1 MKYTQSGITTTKDT
15 PNDAEIISH
24 KLMIRSGMIKK
35 LASGLYTW
43 MPLGLRILKKIENII
58 REKMNDTNA
67 LEILMP
73 AIQPSEL
80 WKETGRWEKY
90 GPELLRLTDRHE
102 REFCFGPTHEEIITD
117 IVRNEIKSYKQLPII
132 YYQIQTKFRDEI
144 RPRFGVMRAREFLM
158 KDAYSF
164 HESEACLNK
173 TYEIMFDTYKR
184 IFEEIGFEFKVVIA
198 DNGQIG
204 GSESHEFHVIA
215 DNGEDELIFSDKS
228 DYAINA
234 ELFPEPP
241 KEGDVSPD
249 GSGKVKIK
257 RGIEVGHI
265 FKLGKNYSHAMN
277 ANISNK
283 ENKNITITMGC
294 YGIGVSRIA
303 AAAIEQSNDDK
314 GIMWPKSITPFHIVI
329 ISIGYSKNEKIKGYS
344 DDVYQK
350 LIACGVDVLLD
361 DRDISPGIMFSDSDL
376 IGVPYKIIVGKQYL
390 ENKNLEIKERVSDKT
405 FTISENSNSV
415 QANSNTIEAVLKI
428 IFEKNQ

>member
-15 PNDAEIISH
+15 PNDAEIVSH

-43 MPLGLRILKKIENII
+43 MPLGLKILKKIENII
-58 REKMNDTNA
+58 REEMNKVNA

-80 WKETGRWEKY
+80 WKETGRWNKY
-90 GPELLRLTDRHE
+90 GPELLRLADRHE

-117 IVRNEIKSYKQLPII
+117 IVRNELKSYKQLPII

-164 HESEACLNK
+164 HENESSLN
-173 TYEIMFDTYKR
+173 ETYKMMFNTYKK
-184 IFEEIGFEFKVVIA
+184 IFEEIGFEFKVVVA

-215 DNGEDELIFSDKS
+215 ENGEDELIFSDKS

-234 ELFPEPP
+234 ELFSEPP
-241 KEGDVSPD
+241 KEGDTSPD
-249 GSGKVKIK
+249 GLGKVKIK

-265 FKLGKNYSHAMN
+265 FKLGKNYSEAMN
-277 ANISNK
+277 ATISNK
-283 ENKNITITMGC
+283 ENKNVTITMGC

-303 AAAIEQSNDDK
+303 AAAIEQSNDEK
-314 GIMWPKSITPFHIVI
+314 GIMWPSRIAPYQIVI
-329 ISIGYSKNEKIKGYS
+329 ISIGYSKNQKIKDYS
-344 DDVYQK
+344 DEIYQK
-350 LIACGVDVLLD
+350 LLKSGVDVLLD
-361 DRDISPGIMFSDSDL
+361 DRDASPGIMFSDSDL
-376 IGVPYKIIVGKQYL
+376 IGIPHKLIIGKQYL
-390 ENKNLEIKERVSDKT
+390 ENKNLELKKRNPDKT
-405 FTISENSNSV
+405 FTISESSNSV
-415 QANSNTIEAVLKI
+415 QANTSTIEAILKI
-428 IFEKNQ
+428 IL

>member
-24 KLMIRSGMIKK
+24 KLMIRSGMIRK

-43 MPLGLRILKKIENII
+43 MPLGLRILKKIEKII
-58 REKMNDTNA
+58 RKEMNDANA

-90 GPELLRLTDRHE
+90 GPELLRLSDRHE

-117 IVRNEIKSYKQLPII
+117 IVRNEIKSYKQLPVTF
-132 YYQIQTKFRDEI
+132 YQIQTKFRDEI

-173 TYEIMFDTYKR
+173 TYEIMFESYKK
-184 IFEEIGFEFKVVIA
+184 IFEKIGFEFKVVDA

-215 DNGEDELIFSDKS
+215 ENGEDELIFSDKS

-234 ELFPEPP
+234 ELFPKPP

-249 GSGKVKIK
+249 GTGKVKIK

-265 FKLGKNYSHAMN
+265 FKLGKNYSDAMN
-277 ANISNK
+277 ATISNK
-283 ENKNITITMGC
+283 ENKNITMTMGC

-303 AAAIEQSNDDK
+303 AAAIEQSNDEK
-314 GIMWPKSITPFHIVI
+314 GIIWPTSIAPFSINI
-329 ISIGYSKNEKIKGYS
+329 ISIGYSKNEKIKNYS
-344 DDVYQK
+344 DNLYQK
-350 LIACGVDVLLD
+350 LLSNGIDVLID
-361 DRDISPGIMFSDSDL
+361 DRDVSPGIMFSDSDL
-376 IGVPYKIIVGKQYL
+376 IGVPYKLIVGKQYL
-390 ENKNLEIKERVSDKT
+390 ENNNLEIKERVSDKT
-405 FTISENSNSV
+405 FTISESSNSV
-415 QANSNTIEAVLKI
+415 QADSNTVEAVLKV

>member
-1 MKYTQSGITTTKDT
+1 MKYTQSGIITTKDT
-15 PNDAEIISH
+15 PNDAEIVSH

-43 MPLGLRILKKIENII
+43 MPLGLKILKKIENII
-58 REKMNDTNA
+58 REEMNKVNA

-80 WKETGRWEKY
+80 WKETGRWNKY
-90 GPELLRLTDRHE
+90 GPELLRLADRHE

-117 IVRNEIKSYKQLPII
+117 IVRNELKSYKQLPII

-164 HESEACLNK
+164 HENESSLN
-173 TYEIMFDTYKR
+173 ETYKMMFNTYKK
-184 IFEEIGFEFKVVIA
+184 IFEEIGFEFKVVVA

-215 DNGEDELIFSDKS
+215 ENGEDELIFSDKS

-234 ELFPEPP
+234 ELFSEPP
-241 KEGDVSPD
+241 KEGDTSPD
-249 GSGKVKIK
+249 GLGKVKIK

-265 FKLGKNYSHAMN
+265 FKLGKNYSEAMN
-277 ANISNK
+277 ATISNK
-283 ENKNITITMGC
+283 ENKNVTITMGC

-303 AAAIEQSNDDK
+303 AAAIEQSNDEK
-314 GIMWPKSITPFHIVI
+314 GIMWPSRIAPYQIVI
-329 ISIGYSKNEKIKGYS
+329 ISIGYSKNQKIKDYS
-344 DDVYQK
+344 DEIYQK
-350 LIACGVDVLLD
+350 LLKSGVDVLLD
-361 DRDISPGIMFSDSDL
+361 DRDASPGIMFSDSDL
-376 IGVPYKIIVGKQYL
+376 IGIPHKLIIGKQYL
-390 ENKNLEIKERVSDKT
+390 ENKNLELKKRNPDKT
-405 FTISENSNSV
+405 FTISESSNSV
-415 QANSNTIEAVLKI
+415 QANTSTIEAILKI
-428 IFEKNQ
+428 IL

>member
-24 KLMIRSGMIKK
+24 KLMIKSGMIKK

-43 MPLGLRILKKIENII
+43 MPLGLRILKRIENII

-184 IFEEIGFEFKVVIA
+184 IFEEIGFEYKVVVA

-303 AAAIEQSNDDK
+303 AAAIEQSHDDK
-314 GIMWPKSITPFHIVI
+314 GIIWPKSITPFHIVI

>member
-1 MKYTQSGITTTKDT
+1 MKYTQSGINTTKDT

-173 TYEIMFDTYKR
+173 TYETMFDTYKR

-204 GSESHEFHVIA
+204 GNESHEFHVIA

-350 LIACGVDVLLD
+350 LMACGVDVLLD

-390 ENKNLEIKERVSDKT
+390 ENKNLEIKERASNKT

>member
-15 PNDAEIISH
+15 PNDAEIVSH

-43 MPLGLRILKKIENII
+43 MPLGLKILKKIENII
-58 REKMNDTNA
+58 REEMNKANA

-80 WKETGRWEKY
+80 WKETGRWNKY
-90 GPELLRLTDRHE
+90 GPELLRLADRHE

-117 IVRNEIKSYKQLPII
+117 IVRNELKSYKQLPII

-164 HESEACLNK
+164 HENESSLN
-173 TYEIMFDTYKR
+173 ETYKMMFNTYKK
-184 IFEEIGFEFKVVIA
+184 IFEEIGFEFKVVVA

-215 DNGEDELIFSDKS
+215 ENGEDELIFSDKS

-234 ELFPEPP
+234 ELFSEPP
-241 KEGDVSPD
+241 KEGDTSPD
-249 GSGKVKIK
+249 GLGKVKIK

-265 FKLGKNYSHAMN
+265 FKLGKNYSEAMN
-277 ANISNK
+277 ATISNK
-283 ENKNITITMGC
+283 ENKNVTITMGC

-303 AAAIEQSNDDK
+303 AAAIEQSNDAK
-314 GIMWPKSITPFHIVI
+314 GIMWPSRIAPYQIVI
-329 ISIGYSKNEKIKGYS
+329 ISIGYSKNQKIKDYS
-344 DDVYQK
+344 DEIYQK
-350 LIACGVDVLLD
+350 LLKSGVDVLLD
-361 DRDISPGIMFSDSDL
+361 DRDASPGIMFSDSDL
-376 IGVPYKIIVGKQYL
+376 IGIPHKLIIGKQYL
-390 ENKNLEIKERVSDKT
+390 ENKNLELKKRNPDKT
-405 FTISENSNSV
+405 FTISESSNSV
-415 QANSNTIEAVLKI
+415 QANTSTIEAILKI
-428 IFEKNQ
+428 IL

>member
-15 PNDAEIISH
+15 PNDAEIVSH

-43 MPLGLRILKKIENII
+43 MPLGLKILKKIENII
-58 REKMNDTNA
+58 REEMNKVNA

-80 WKETGRWEKY
+80 WKETGRWNKY
-90 GPELLRLTDRHE
+90 GPELLRLADRHE

-117 IVRNEIKSYKQLPII
+117 IVRNELKSYKQLPII

-164 HESEACLNK
+164 HENESSLN
-173 TYEIMFDTYKR
+173 ETYKMMFNTYKK
-184 IFEEIGFEFKVVIA
+184 IFKEIGFEFKVVVA

-215 DNGEDELIFSDKS
+215 ENGEDELIFSDKS

-234 ELFPEPP
+234 ELFSEPP
-241 KEGDVSPD
+241 KEGDTSPD
-249 GSGKVKIK
+249 GLGKVKIK

-265 FKLGKNYSHAMN
+265 FKLGKNYSEAMN
-277 ANISNK
+277 ATISNK
-283 ENKNITITMGC
+283 ENKNVTITMGC

-303 AAAIEQSNDDK
+303 AAAIEQSNDEK
-314 GIMWPKSITPFHIVI
+314 GIMWPSRIAPYQIVI
-329 ISIGYSKNEKIKGYS
+329 ISIGYSKNQKIKDYS
-344 DDVYQK
+344 DEIYQK
-350 LIACGVDVLLD
+350 LLKSGVDVLLD
-361 DRDISPGIMFSDSDL
+361 DRDASPGIMFSDSDL
-376 IGVPYKIIVGKQYL
+376 IGIPHKLIIGKQYL
-390 ENKNLEIKERVSDKT
+390 ENKNLELKKRNPDKT
-405 FTISENSNSV
+405 FTISESSNSV
-415 QANSNTIEAVLKI
+415 QANTSTIEAILKI
-428 IFEKNQ
+428 IL

>member
-15 PNDAEIISH
+15 PNDAEIVSH

-43 MPLGLRILKKIENII
+43 MPLGLKILKKIENII
-58 REKMNDTNA
+58 REEMNKANA

-80 WKETGRWEKY
+80 WKETGRWDKY
-90 GPELLRLTDRHE
+90 GPELLRLADRHE

-117 IVRNEIKSYKQLPII
+117 IVRNELKSYKQLPII

-164 HESEACLNK
+164 HENESSLDE
-173 TYEIMFDTYKR
+173 TYKMMFNTYKK

-215 DNGEDELIFSDKS
+215 ENGEDELIFSDKS

-234 ELFPEPP
+234 ELFSEPP
-241 KEGDVSPD
+241 KEGDASPD

-265 FKLGKNYSHAMN
+265 FKLGKNYSDAMN
-277 ANISNK
+277 ATISNK
-283 ENKNITITMGC
+283 DNKNVTMTMGC

-303 AAAIEQSNDDK
+303 AAAIEQSNDEK
-314 GIMWPKSITPFHIVI
+314 GIMWPSSIAPYQIVI
-329 ISIGYSKNEKIKGYS
+329 ISIGYSKNEKIKDYS
-344 DDVYQK
+344 DKVYQK
-350 LIACGVDVLLD
+350 LLKSGVDVLLD
-361 DRDISPGIMFSDSDL
+361 DRDASPGVMFSDSDL
-376 IGVPYKIIVGKQYL
+376 IGIPHKLIIGKKYL
-390 ENKNLEIKERVSDKT
+390 ENKNLELKKRNSDKT
-405 FTISENSNSV
+405 FTISESSNSV
-415 QANSNTIEAVLKI
+415 QANTSTIEAILKI
-428 IFEKNQ
+428 IL

>member
-303 AAAIEQSNDDK
+303 AAAIEQSHDDK
-314 GIMWPKSITPFHIVI
+314 GIIWPKSITPFRIVI

>member
-1 MKYTQSGITTTKDT
+1 MRYTKSGITTTKNT
-15 PNDAEIISH
+15 PKNAEIISH

-43 MPLGLRILKKIENII
+43 MPLGLKVLKKIENII
-58 REKMNDTNA
+58 REEMNRADA

-73 AIQPSEL
+73 AVQPSEL
-80 WKETGRWEKY
+80 WKESGRWDKY
-90 GPELLRLTDRHE
+90 GPELLRITDRHE

-117 IVRNEIKSYKQLPII
+117 IARKDINSYKQLPII

-164 HESEACLNK
+164 HENEECLNK
-173 TYEIMFDTYKR
+173 TYKIMFEAYKNC
-184 IFEEIGFEFKVVIA
+184 FNKIGFEYKVVNA

-215 DNGEDELIFSDKS
+215 DNGEDELIFSDSS

-234 ELFPEPP
+234 ELFTRPP
-241 KEGDVSPD
+241 KEGDACPD

-265 FKLGKNYSHAMN
+265 FKLGKNYSEAMN
-277 ANISNK
+277 ASISNK
-283 ENKNITITMGC
+283 ENKNIKMTMGC

-303 AAAIEQSNDDK
+303 AAAIEQSNDEK
-314 GIMWPKSITPFHIVI
+314 GIIWPKSIAPYLITI
-329 ISIGYSKNEKIKGYS
+329 ISIGYTKNDIVKNYTDSLYEELENNNIE
-344 DDVYQK
+344 
-350 LIACGVDVLLD
+350 VLLD
-361 DRDISPGIMFSDSDL
+361 DRDISPGNMFSDSEL
-376 IGVPYKIIVGKQYL
+376 IGIPFSVIIGKQFI
-390 ENKNLEIKERVSDKT
+390 ENNNFEFKDRKFDKT
-405 FTISENSNSV
+405 STINENN
-415 QANSNTIEAVLKI
+415 NTEKPTKEVLKSI
-428 IFEKNQ
+428 LKLING